1 MFDQELVQKIR
12 AEFPRAAKD
21 FKGRERAFFDNGT
34 GSLVLE
40 KVAKK
45 EYEARIDYSA
55 NIGAIFDES
64 VSASN
69 TINKGRQSVADFLN
83 SPSPETIISGESATK
98 LFFDASYALGKTFN
112 GTENIVTS
120 ELEHYANVSQWL
132 ELERRGKIKE
142 VRFARL
148 KKEDGTLDLNH
159 FQELIDAKT
168 KVVTVTAASN
178 MVGTKL
184 PLEKISKFAREV
196 NAYYVIDAVHHAP
209 HGPLDIKKIDC
220 DFLNFSMYKLFGPHG
235 SFMYAKEEHIEDLTP
250 FKVKPSKNYS
260 PFKWESGTRNQAMF
274 AAITAVMDHFL
285 WIAEEIKPKFDGQ
298 LMEYMDVKRDLK
310 IAMHGIET
318 YLQELSKIV
327 LEGFD
332 DVPGLLNIPNV
343 KVYGITDTK
352 RLDKRD
358 PTFSFAV
365 DNISH
370 QEVNERLWK
379 EGGIAM
385 RAGNFYSYAQEVYNQ
400 LEILRFSL
408 VHYNTVEEVRTFL
421 KTLNT
426 ICSKNKT

>member
-1 MFDQELVQKIR
+1 LFDQKLVDKIR
-12 AEFPRAAKD
+12 KEFPRAAKD
-21 FKGRERAFFDNGT
+21 YKGRERAFFDNGT

-40 KVAKK
+40 RAARK
-45 EYEARIDYSA
+45 EHEARIDFSA
-55 NIGAIFDES
+55 NIGAVFDES
-64 VSASN
+64 KSALQ
-69 TINKGRQSVADFLN
+69 TIENGRQSVADFLN

-98 LFFDASYALGKTFN
+98 LFFDVSYALGKTFN
-112 GTENIVTS
+112 GSENIVTS

-148 KKEDGTLDLNH
+148 KKEDGTLDFNH
-159 FQELIDAKT
+159 FQEQIDEKT

-184 PLEKISKFAREV
+184 PLEKISKLAREV
-196 NAYYVIDAVHHAP
+196 DAYYVVDAVHHAP
-209 HGPLDIKKIDC
+209 HGPLDVKKIDC

-235 SFMYAKEEHIEDLTP
+235 SFMFAKEEHIDNLTP

-285 WIAEEIKPKFDGQ
+285 WLADEIKPKFNGQ
-298 LMEYMDVKRDLK
+298 LTEYKNKNRDLK
-310 IAMHGIET
+310 IALHGIEN
-318 YLQELSKIV
+318 YLQGLSKIV

-332 DVPGLLNIPNV
+332 DNPGLLNIPNV
-343 KVYGITDTK
+343 KVYGITNTK
-352 RLDKRD
+352 KLDERD

-365 DNISH
+365 ENIPH
-370 QEVNERLWK
+370 QQVNERLWK

-385 RAGNFYSYAQEVYNQ
+385 RAGNFYSYAQEVYEQ

-408 VHYNTVEEVRTFL
+408 VHYNTVEEVQTFL
-421 KTLNT
+421 KTLNA
-426 ICSKNKT
+426 ICSDQ